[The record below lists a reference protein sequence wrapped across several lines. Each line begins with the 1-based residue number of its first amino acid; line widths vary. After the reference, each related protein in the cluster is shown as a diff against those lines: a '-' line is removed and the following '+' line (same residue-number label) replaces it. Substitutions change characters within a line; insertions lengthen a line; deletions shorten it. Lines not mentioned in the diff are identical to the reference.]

1 MKRLKAASALKH
13 TGTAGVEVPVRGV
26 PATEAKN
33 RFGGVLAKVEAGEVV
48 AIIRHNTP
56 TAVIMP
62 VAEYRRL
69 SGAASRKLNL
79 LTDEYDALLARMQTP
94 KAGAAMTAG
103 FHATPTEMGK
113 AAVIAARRKH
123 G

>member
-1 MKRLKAASALKH
+1 MKRLKAAYALSR
-13 TGTAGVEVPVRGV
+13 TTPAGVEEPILGV

-33 RFGGVLAKVEAGEVV
+33 RFGGVLAKVEAGDVV
-48 AIIRHNTP
+48 AIVRHNTP
-56 TAVIMP
+56 TAVILP

-69 SGAASRKLNL
+69 AGAASRKLDL

-94 KAGAAMTAG
+94 EAGAAMAAA
-103 FHATPTEMGK
+103 FHAAPAEMGK
-113 AAVIAARRKH
+113 AAVAAARRKH